1 MINKTILV
9 GLVAISFVAGSIM
22 TGTLVY
28 AHGGNLSFIHACVSK
43 DGQMRI
49 VGASTTCKSSEKP
62 LDWNIAGIAG
72 SNGATGSTGNT
83 GSTGSTGATGENGKD
98 GTNGATG
105 ATGTGAAGNT
115 GATGSTGIGIT
126 GPTGP
131 TGEQGTSGDIAD
143 LKLRIDAL
151 ENAFALINKDP
162 IVDAGVDQTLT
173 GVIHPGGCFGPIC
186 VQESFSCTTNLAG
199 VASDDGLRQPLT
211 TTWLG
216 PYASLLADPLDLNSA
231 VNLLA
236 FTASTSSISADFE
249 LEAND
254 GHNIVTDTVHID
266 CLKP

>member
-1 MINKTILV
+1 MISKTILV
-9 GLVAISFVAGSIM
+9 GLVAIAFVAGSIM

-28 AHGGNLSFIHACVSK
+28 AHGGNLSFIHACVNK
-43 DGQMRI
+43 DGDIKI
-49 VGASTTCKSSEKP
+49 VGASTTCKKDTKP
-62 LDWNIAGIAG
+62 LDWNIQGI
-72 SNGATGSTGNT
+72 TGS
-83 GSTGSTGATGENGKD
+83 
-98 GTNGATG
+98 NGATG
-105 ATGTGAAGNT
+105 ATGTGATGNT
-115 GATGSTGIGIT
+115 GATGSTGIGKTGPT

-173 GVIHPGGCFGPIC
+173 GIIHPAGCALGLCIP
-186 VQESFSCTTNLAG
+186 ETFSCTTNLAG

-211 TTWLG
+211 TKWIRPDVSTG
-216 PYASLLADPLDLNSA
+216 VNFDPLDLNTP
-231 VNLLA
+231 VIFL
-236 FTASTSSISADFE
+236 TGTSLGSIISADFE